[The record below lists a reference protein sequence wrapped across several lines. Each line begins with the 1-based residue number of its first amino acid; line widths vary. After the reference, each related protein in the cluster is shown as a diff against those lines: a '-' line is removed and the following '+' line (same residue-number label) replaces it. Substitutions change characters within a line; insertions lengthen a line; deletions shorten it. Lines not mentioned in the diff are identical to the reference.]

1 MKITFTTKEES
12 NLNRQQD
19 FLALSPDQRFWRFV
33 DLCRS
38 LKMFATKAQHKNSDN
53 FIIKLYKEDD

>member
-12 NLNRQQD
+12 NLKRQQD

-33 DLCRS
+33 ALCRS
-38 LKMFATKAQHKNSDN
+38 LKNFATKAEPANSGN
-53 FIIKLYKEDD
+53 FIIKLYKEND